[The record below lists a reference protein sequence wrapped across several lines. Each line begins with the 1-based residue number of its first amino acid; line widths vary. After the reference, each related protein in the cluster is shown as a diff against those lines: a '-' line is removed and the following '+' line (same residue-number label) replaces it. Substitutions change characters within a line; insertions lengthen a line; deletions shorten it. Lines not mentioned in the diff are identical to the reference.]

1 MGMLAVFCTN
11 SINIL
16 AGINGVEVGQSIVI
30 ATSVLLYLMIE
41 LVRQICCFE
50 QYIMSAC
57 IIMPFIAVAMALYK
71 HNRSALLIWHPNVIK
86 PNVYDGVRI
95 CIKCMN
101 NYCYP
106 VLLMRSGILRK
117 GLIAQW

>member
-41 LVRQICCFE
+41 LVRQTCCFE

-71 HNRSALLIWHPNVIK
+71 HNRSALLIWYPNVVK

-101 NYCYP
+101 KDCYR